1 MCGLCGTL
9 MEGPHWSETGT
20 DAARSGEVPGGRQ
33 RYLERAY
40 RVRLINRV
48 LERFGCRSEDW
59 TGGQYIVRSPNGAAE
74 VVTSLPQL
82 WRAVESLGGR
92 PADPLEP
99 ALIERLEKAEP
110 VAH

>member
-20 DAARSGEVPGGRQ
+20 DVARDAEPASGRQ

-48 LERFGCRSEDW
+48 LERYHCRSEDW

-74 VVTSLPQL
+74 VVMSLPQL
-82 WRAVESLGGR
+82 WRAVEQVAGVA
-92 PADPLEP
+92 ADPLEP

-110 VAH
+110 VSP

>member
-1 MCGLCGTL
+1 

-20 DAARSGEVPGGRQ
+20 DVARSAEIASARQ

-48 LERFGCRSEDW
+48 LERYGCRSEDW
-59 TGGQYIVRSPNGAAE
+59 TGGQYIVRNMNGAAE
-74 VVTSLPQL
+74 VVMSLPQL
-82 WRAVESLGGR
+82 WRAVDQVSGR
-92 PADPLEP
+92 LTDPLDE

-110 VAH
+110 VSH